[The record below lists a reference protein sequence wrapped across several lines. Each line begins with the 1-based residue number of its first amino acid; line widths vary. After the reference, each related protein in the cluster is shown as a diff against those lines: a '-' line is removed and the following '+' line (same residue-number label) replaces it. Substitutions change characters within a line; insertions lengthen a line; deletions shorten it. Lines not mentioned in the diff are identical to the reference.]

1 MQRTTLR
8 TLQRRSSRFGKRLAV
23 IEAILL
29 ALGICASYGSAEA
42 VTERCAA
49 SLPLRFT
56 QLQAETSEL
65 RGIARENPEIEFE
78 RFALDFHCRLVLA
91 ILETGK
97 NRNQADDHRAHLAQ
111 NRSQNQAFEGGC
123 FNHLARLLRSRPRL
137 FGRSPHIN

>member
-1 MQRTTLR
+1 
-8 TLQRRSSRFGKRLAV
+8 LAV

-42 VTERCAA
+42 VIERCAA

-91 ILETGK
+91 ASIKVRVKVDVT
-97 NRNQADDHRAHLAQ
+97 RDSSTRT
-111 NRSQNQAFEGGC
+111 
-123 FNHLARLLRSRPRL
+123 
-137 FGRSPHIN
+137 